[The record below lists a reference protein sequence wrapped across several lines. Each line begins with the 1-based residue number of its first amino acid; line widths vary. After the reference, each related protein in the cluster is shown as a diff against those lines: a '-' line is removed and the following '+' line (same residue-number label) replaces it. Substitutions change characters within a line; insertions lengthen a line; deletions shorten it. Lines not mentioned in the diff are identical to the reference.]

1 MREESESVYEGRRL
15 ADTVEGRPGAVWEG
29 KPGGVERRLQDKREG
44 RMDEDVGSV
53 VSVVSVRDGGE
64 GTVLPGRAGVYYEA
78 EFDAI
83 TFDPSMQEVVDGEV
97 VEVVAF
103 GAFVGI
109 GPVDGLLHVSQ
120 ISNEY
125 LAYDGENQQLAS
137 TESNRTLSVGDSVR
151 VRVVTKSIDER
162 NPRDSKIGLT
172 AKQPGL
178 GKHGWL
184 EDDRRANAATTETEG
199 V

>member
-1 MREESESVYEGRRL
+1 MYKRVRL
-15 ADTVEGRPGAVWEG
+15 TDTVEVPPAHLADVS
-29 KPGGVERRLQDKREG
+29 PERVKKLLQDKLEG
-44 RMDEDVGSV
+44 RLDEDIGSV
-53 VSVVSVRDGGE
+53 VSVVDVHDIGE
-64 GTVLPGRAGVYYEA
+64 GAVLPNRPGVYYEA

-83 TFDPSMQEVVDGEV
+83 TYDPQMQEVVDGTV
-97 VEVVAF
+97 VEVVEF
-103 GAFVGI
+103 GAFIGI

-120 ISNEY
+120 ISDEY

-137 TESNRTLSVGDSVR
+137 TESNRVLSVGDQVR
-151 VRVVTKSIDER
+151 VRIVTKSIDER

-184 EDDRRANAATTETEG
+184 QEERESREAQAEG
-199 V
+199 D

>member
-1 MREESESVYEGRRL
+1 MYKRVRL
-15 ADTVEGRPGAVWEG
+15 KDTVEVPPRHLADVSPELV
-29 KPGGVERRLQDKREG
+29 RRLLQDKLEG
-44 RMDEDVGSV
+44 QMDEDIGSV
-53 VSVVSVRDGGE
+53 VSVTKVHDIGDGA
-64 GTVLPGRAGVYYEA
+64 VLPNRPGVYYEA
-78 EFDAI
+78 DFDAV
-83 TFDPSMQEVVDGEV
+83 TFDPQMQEVVDGEV
-97 VEVVAF
+97 VEVVNF

-120 ISNEY
+120 ISDEY

-137 TESNRTLSVGDSVR
+137 RDSNRVLSVGDAVR
-151 VRVVTKSIDER
+151 ARIVTKSVDER

-184 EDDRRANAATTETEG
+184 EEERKRREAQAG
-199 V
+199 D

>member
-1 MREESESVYEGRRL
+1 MYKRVRL
-15 ADTVEGRPGAVWEG
+15 KDTVEVPPEHLADVTPDRV
-29 KPGGVERRLQDKREG
+29 KRLLQDKLEG
-44 RMDEDVGSV
+44 RMDEDAGSV
-53 VSVVSVRDGGE
+53 VSVVKVHDVGE
-64 GTVLPGRAGVYYEA
+64 GAVLHNRPGVYYEA

-83 TFDPSMQEVVDGEV
+83 TFDPEMQEVVDGQV
-97 VEVVAF
+97 VEVVEF

-120 ISNEY
+120 ISDEY

-137 TESNRTLSVGDSVR
+137 TESNRTLGVGDPVR
-151 VRVVTKSIDER
+151 VRIVTKSIDER

-184 EDDRRANAATTETEG
+184 EAERRKREAQAEG
-199 V
+199 N

>member
-1 MREESESVYEGRRL
+1 MYKKVRL
-15 ADTVEGRPGAVWEG
+15 KDTVEVPPKELADVSPQLVKRL
-29 KPGGVERRLQDKREG
+29 LQDKLEG

-53 VSVVSVRDGGE
+53 VSVVNVHDI
-64 GTVLPGRAGVYYEA
+64 GTGAVLPNRPGVYYEA
-78 EFDAI
+78 EFDAV
-83 TFDPSMQEVVDGEV
+83 TFDPQMQEVVDGTV
-97 VEVVAF
+97 VEVVEF

-120 ISNEY
+120 ISDEY

-137 TESNRTLSVGDSVR
+137 SESNRTLGVDDAIR
-151 VRVVTKSIDER
+151 ARIVTKSIDER

-184 EDDRRANAATTETEG
+184 ADERQGREAEAGD
-199 V
+199 

>member
-1 MREESESVYEGRRL
+1 MYKRVRL
-15 ADTVEGRPGAVWEG
+15 KDTVEVPPEHLADVTNSRVR
-29 KPGGVERRLQDKREG
+29 KLLQDKLEG

-53 VSVVSVRDGGE
+53 VSVTRVNDIGDGA
-64 GTVLPGRAGVYYEA
+64 VLPNRPGVYYEA
-78 EFDAI
+78 EFDAV
-83 TFDPSMQEVVDGEV
+83 TFDPDMQEVVDGNV
-97 VEVVAF
+97 VEVVEF

-120 ISNEY
+120 ISDEY

-137 TESNRTLSVGDSVR
+137 TESNQTLGVEDSVR

-178 GKHGWL
+178 GKHQWL
-184 EDDRRANAATTETEG
+184 EADAEEREATAEG
-199 V
+199 S

>member
-1 MREESESVYEGRRL
+1 MYKQVRL
-15 ADTVEGRPGAVWEG
+15 KDTVEVPPEHLADVTPQRV
-29 KPGGVERRLQDKREG
+29 KQLLQDKLEG

-53 VSVVSVRDGGE
+53 VSVVEVHDIGDGS
-64 GTVLPGRAGVYYEA
+64 VLPNRPGVYYEA
-78 EFDAI
+78 EFDAL
-83 TFDPSMQEVVDGEV
+83 TFDPAMQEVVDGNV
-97 VEVVAF
+97 VEVVEF

-120 ISNEY
+120 ISDEY

-137 TESNRTLSVGDSVR
+137 TESNRTLAVDDAVR
-151 VRVVTKSIDER
+151 ARIVTKSIDER

-178 GKHGWL
+178 GEHGWL
-184 EDDRRANAATTETEG
+184 EAERQARRGEEEAPAEG
-199 V
+199 D

>member
-1 MREESESVYEGRRL
+1 MYKRVTL
-15 ADTVEGRPGAVWEG
+15 TDTVEVPPEELGDVSPNLVKRL
-29 KPGGVERRLQDKREG
+29 LQDKLEG
-44 RMDEDVGSV
+44 RMDEQVGSV
-53 VSVVSVRDGGE
+53 VSVTNVHDIGE
-64 GTVLPGRAGVYYEA
+64 GTVLPNRPGVYYEA
-78 EFDAI
+78 EFDAV
-83 TFDPSMQEVVDGEV
+83 TFDPQMQEVVDGTV
-97 VEVVAF
+97 VEVVEF

-120 ISNEY
+120 ISDEY

-137 TESNRTLSVGDSVR
+137 NESNRTLGVDDAVR
-151 VRVVTKSIDER
+151 ARIVTKSIDER

-184 EDDRRANAATTETEG
+184 EDDHEKQEAAAGE
-199 V
+199 